1 MEAPDGE
8 LCWRTYSLPTLID
21 ARVAAAHVDQAVAI
35 EAHGAA
41 WLHVIGDAMPVAIP
55 GATIRESAGP
65 VRAPLK
71 GRIPL
76 LESWFPPG
84 MKTRAHFRHGPEV
97 FHVLEGEPCVETRE
111 GIALVTAGEPCILE
125 GGPYLLASPKGRQ
138 SLVLLVIPDDTPWMS
153 LASDGHPKQRCS
165 DA

>member
-1 MEAPDGE
+1 
-8 LCWRTYSLPTLID
+8 
-21 ARVAAAHVDQAVAI
+21 
-35 EAHGAA
+35 
-41 WLHVIGDAMPVAIP
+41 MPVAIP

-84 MKTRAHFRHGPEV
+84 MKMRAHFRHGPEV

-125 GGPYLLASPKGRQ
+125 GGRYLQASPKGRQ

-165 DA
+165 DAQAGYPRASAGERGTSPVRSPTQSCMSNVCSQP